1 MLPSSFP
8 LMPSIIKLMENTKGW
23 VLVIGI
29 LLIVALAAAGLVWVV
44 HDTIQRTVAPVQS
57 VTDNIST
64 QVAGVLHPTPT
75 VLPDPVTI
83 IHSVRDLSR
92 LESIQYSVEKVIVAE
107 SNQGPFGFL
116 FGDRL
121 ILVAHGLVIAGIDM
135 SLMQPQDLEVRQ
147 GVLYARLPA
156 PEIFIATLD
165 NQKSYVVNRDTGLLA
180 RGDIN
185 LESSARAAAETEIR
199 NAAIDDGILNLA
211 RQNAESYLTRL
222 FRQLGYADVIFR
234 DATPVP
240 ED

>member
-1 MLPSSFP
+1 
-8 LMPSIIKLMENTKGW
+8 MPSIIKLMENTKGW
-23 VLVIGI
+23 VLVIGF
-29 LLIVALAAAGLVWVV
+29 LLIVALAAAGIVWVV
-44 HDTIQRTVAPVQS
+44 RDTVQRTVAPVQS

-92 LESIQYSVEKVIVAE
+92 LETIQYTVEKVIVAE

-121 ILVAHGLVIAGIDM
+121 ILVAHGFVIAGLDM
-135 SLMQPQDLEVRQ
+135 SLMQPQDLDVRQ

-156 PEIFIATLD
+156 PEIFVATLD
-165 NQKSYVVNRDTGLLA
+165 NQKSYVVNRDTGLLT

-222 FRQLGYADVIFR
+222 FRQLGYADVIFQE
-234 DATPVP
+234 ATPVP

>member
-1 MLPSSFP
+1 ML
-8 LMPSIIKLMENTKGW
+8 PSIIKLMENTKGW

-29 LLIVALAAAGLVWVV
+29 LIIVALAAAGMVLVVRNTV
-44 HDTIQRTVAPVQS
+44 QQTVAPVQS
-57 VTDNIST
+57 VTGNIST
-64 QVAGVLHPTPT
+64 QVSNFLHPTPT

-92 LESIQYSVEKVIVAE
+92 LETIHYTVEKVIVTE

-121 ILVAHGLVIAGIDM
+121 ILVAHGYVIAGVDM

-156 PEIFIATLD
+156 SEIFVATLD
-165 NQKSYVVNRDTGLLA
+165 NQKSYVVNRDTGLLT

-185 LESSARAAAETEIR
+185 LESSARAAAENEIR
-199 NAAIDDGILNLA
+199 NSAIDDGILKLA
-211 RQNAESYLTRL
+211 GQNAESYLTRL
-222 FRQLGYADVIFR
+222 FRQLGYADVIFQK
-234 DATPVP
+234 ATPIP

>member
-1 MLPSSFP
+1 
-8 LMPSIIKLMENTKGW
+8 MENTKGW

-29 LLIVALAAAGLVWVV
+29 LVIVALAAAGVVWVV
-44 HDTIQRTVAPVQS
+44 RDTVQRTVAPVQS

-83 IHSVRDLSR
+83 IRSVRDLSR
-92 LESIQYSVEKVIVAE
+92 LETIQYSIEKVIVAE

-121 ILVAHGLVIAGIDM
+121 ILVAHGFVIAGVDM

-147 GVLYARLPA
+147 GVLYVRLPA
-156 PEIFIATLD
+156 PEVFVATLD
-165 NQKSYVVNRDTGLLA
+165 NQKSYVVNRDTGLLT

-199 NAAIDDGILNLA
+199 NAAVDDGILKSA
-211 RQNAESYLTRL
+211 RQNAESYLSRL
-222 FRQLGYADVIFR
+222 FRQMGFADVIFLE
-234 DATPVP
+234 ATPVP

>member
-44 HDTIQRTVAPVQS
+44 RDTIQRTVAPVQS
-57 VTDNIST
+57 VTDNFST

-92 LESIQYSVEKVIVAE
+92 LETIQYSVEKVIVAE

-135 SLMQPQDLEVRQ
+135 SLMQPQDLNVRQ

-156 PEIFIATLD
+156 PEVFVATLD
-165 NQKSYVVNRDTGLLA
+165 NQKSYVVNRDTGLLTH
-180 RGDIN
+180 GDIN

-199 NAAIDDGILNLA
+199 NAAVDDGILNLA

-222 FRQLGYADVIFR
+222 FRQLGYADVIFQE
-234 DATPVP
+234 ATPVP
-240 ED
+240 DD